1 MAKEYDNFFDF
12 PSGARCAVRE
22 VKYISPIRK
31 NGDFEYYF
39 EVMGDGFNHREEFR
53 YPVAPNQ
60 PSPVAQCVKTRN
72 EFIERH
78 KFLNQY

>member
-12 PSGARCAVRE
+12 PSGARCAIRE

-31 NGDFEYYF
+31 DGDFEYYF
-39 EVMGDGFNHREEFR
+39 EVFGDGFTHREEFR
-53 YPVAPNQ
+53 YPVAQNQ
-60 PSPVAQCVKTRN
+60 PSPVAQCRKTRD

-78 KFLNQY
+78 KFLNQC